1 MSDMCA
7 FRAKLSDFIL
17 SLAELYTGY
26 TNAKNISEGD
36 HEIIWK
42 NRSFRNRENLHY

>member
-7 FRAKLSDFIL
+7 FRAKLSDFIR

-26 TNAKNISEGD
+26 TNSKNISE
-36 HEIIWK
+36 
-42 NRSFRNRENLHY
+42 L